1 MISLDKQVLLDLHG
15 QLSKVFGGDPALRA
29 EKLLDGALATVE
41 KSQSTNGDLAT
52 CAAALA
58 YRLTLARAFVEGN
71 TRLAAAAAELFVL
84 LNDGQLVA
92 DDTELA
98 SLFDRIA
105 AGNLS
110 QRAVE
115 RAFAG
120 WVKAPPA
127 SSGQAAPQV
136 SKGPK
141 QSKDSSPRKDTLHD
155 SSGAAATSGETADA
169 IQEGTDGE

>member
-1 MISLDKQVLLDLHG
+1 M
-15 QLSKVFGGDPALRA
+15 
-29 EKLLDGALATVE
+29 
-41 KSQSTNGDLAT
+41 
-52 CAAALA
+52 
-58 YRLTLARAFVEGN
+58 
-71 TRLAAAAAELFVL
+71 
-84 LNDGQLVA
+84 A

-110 QRAVE
+110 QPAPSS
-115 RAFAG
+115 APSPAG
-120 WVKAPPA
+120 SKAPPA

-155 SSGAAATSGETADA
+155 GSLRGSGPVASEENADGVE
-169 IQEGTDGE
+169 EGTDGE